1 MAEEKIPEIIEILAQ
16 IEEDY
21 TVPRNVRAKIK
32 NAMLALQEEDKAIEV
47 KINKSLQELDD
58 ITDDPNLPVYTR
70 TQIWNLVSALET
82 SQYKYL
88 YINSV
93 YGGLR

>member
-1 MAEEKIPEIIEILAQ
+1 MAEEKIQDIIEILAQ

-82 SQYKYL
+82 SQ
-88 YINSV
+88 
-93 YGGLR
+93 

>member
-1 MAEEKIPEIIEILAQ
+1 MAEEKIQEIIEILVQ
-16 IEEDY
+16 MEGDY

-32 NAMLALQEEDKAIEV
+32 NAMLALQEEDKTIEV

-58 ITDDPNLPVYTR
+58 IADDPNLPIYTR

-82 SQYKYL
+82 SQ
-88 YINSV
+88 
-93 YGGLR
+93 